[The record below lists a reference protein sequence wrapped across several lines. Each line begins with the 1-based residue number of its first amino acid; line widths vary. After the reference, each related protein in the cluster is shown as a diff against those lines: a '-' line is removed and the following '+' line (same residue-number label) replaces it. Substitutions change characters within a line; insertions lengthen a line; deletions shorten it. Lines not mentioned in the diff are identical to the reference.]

1 MKFTK
6 TLASVCAA
14 ALAVSSLAVSAFAA
28 DALVSMT
35 VPEDGK
41 PQEAGQ
47 VHLWELPFDDSVE
60 AWAGK
65 VDKAVA
71 TITTEAY
78 ANGAFGAN
86 TVAGNGWTASKQIDA
101 NEAGTHEWVW
111 DSIGGL
117 QTKDADG
124 KSNGYFK
131 VEVWWMNALGEKGN
145 QTPATLTIDKVDFY
159 DKAGDLLATYPVADE
174 TPADPAEPAEPGE
187 TEKPAE
193 PAAPA
198 DVTIANSGK
207 TVIDDGFVR
216 TNIINSWAKNDAC
229 VIADEAAFAGANK
242 VSVKFTVTNFTKP
255 FKAWIAMMDSTE
267 NCQFWGADNAG
278 NKGANGTIVDVTGNG
293 TYVVTVDL
301 DNVIDSMKFIAVCT
315 DLKAAEGDAI
325 PTIAIDQVKINEEI
339 TVKPGDS
346 TEPTKPGTSDPVKPG
361 DCSGE
366 PVNPPTGAA
375 VAVIPA
381 ALAAAAVAT
390 TGIVLKKRSK

>member
-1 MKFTK
+1 MKFSK
-6 TLASVCAA
+6 VLASVAA
-14 ALAVSSLAVSAFAA
+14 ATVAVSTLAVSAFAA

-35 VPEDGK
+35 VAESGK
-41 PQEAGQ
+41 PSDAGQ
-47 VHLWELPFDDSVE
+47 VNLWELPFDESVYT
-60 AWAGK
+60 WAGD

-71 TITTEAY
+71 TITSQAY

-86 TVAGNGWTASKQIDA
+86 TVAADGWAASAQVENSA
-101 NEAGTHEWVW
+101 AGTNEWVW
-111 DSIGGL
+111 DGIGGL
-117 QTKDADG
+117 KSGLDEDG
-124 KSNGYFK
+124 KETGYFK
-131 VEVWWMNALGEKGN
+131 VEVWWMNAQDDGSA
-145 QTPATLTIDKVDFY
+145 ATLTVDKVDFY
-159 DKAGDLLATYPVADE
+159 NKNGDLLATYPVADE

-278 NKGANGTIVDVTGNG
+278 NKGANGTVVDVTGNG

-346 TEPTKPGTSDPVKPG
+346 TEPTKPGTSDLVKPG